1 MPEGRSRARSSSPGS
16 CAEVGVLALGSHRER
31 HGVLPEDT
39 DAKLASYVALQA
51 ALRTGAKFLGVIY
64 SSHELPLIHTGIHQP
79 ASQVLR
85 EIRRRVKEA
94 RELLGVRGV
103 VVVNGHGGN
112 QPLAEKLAE
121 RKVAG
126 VRMEWDSILVKG
138 AHAGTEEFSMACA
151 LGISDPSKL
160 SEHSNFQKYPE
171 VGFVGLERV
180 LRKYKWA
187 VRLAEETKQGM
198 RAEPELGSRLLQAAI
213 DSVCE
218 KIHLLAKWA

>member
-1 MPEGRSRARSSSPGS
+1 
-16 CAEVGVLALGSHRER
+16 
-31 HGVLPEDT
+31 EDT
-39 DAKLASYVALQA
+39 DAKLASHVALQA

-64 SSHELPLIHTGIHQP
+64 SSHELPLIQTGVHQP
-79 ASQVLR
+79 ASLVLR

-94 RELLGVRGV
+94 RELLGVKGV

-112 QPLAEKLAE
+112 QPLAKKLAG

-126 VRMEWDSILVKG
+126 VRMEWDSTLVKG

-160 SEHSNFQKYPE
+160 PEHSDFQKHPE

-187 VRLAEETKQGM
+187 AGLAEETKRGI
-198 RAEPELGSRLLQAAI
+198 RAEPELGSRLLRAAVE
-213 DSVCE
+213 SVCE
-218 KIHLLAKWA
+218 KIRLLANS